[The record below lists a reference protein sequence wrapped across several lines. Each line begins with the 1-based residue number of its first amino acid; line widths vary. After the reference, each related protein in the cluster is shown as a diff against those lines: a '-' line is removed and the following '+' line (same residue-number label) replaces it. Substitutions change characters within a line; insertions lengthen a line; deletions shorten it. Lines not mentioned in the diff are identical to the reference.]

1 MKLRPLSTR
10 LKPRGDAEHN
20 TVRHLTCREEIEM
33 NLRSLLMLALMATIW
48 MGGCTPTETSNT
60 PEANA
65 PEANAPEANAPESN
79 APEANASEAKAPD
92 ANAAANPDQSV
103 SSPDA
108 SKPDAASASTAKPD
122 AGKPDEKKPDQIS
135 DKNKPD
141 EETGKEDLVAKAN
154 EGKNPPK
161 PAAEPNKVTPPIKQP
176 VKATPI
182 ENLKK
187 QANPATKAS
196 AFVGTWRF
204 ELPADKKKEIQEA
217 MAKMAAKNPS
227 MKNLP
232 IPESTITV
240 NGDGTFTI
248 NEVLGQKRQI
258 KGTYTVKEGMAILT
272 YKTVNGKPPVAR
284 SDKAQHGLIIT
295 ANGDLK
301 RSDTMTFKKK

>member
-1 MKLRPLSTR
+1 
-10 LKPRGDAEHN
+10 
-20 TVRHLTCREEIEM
+20 M
-33 NLRSLLMLALMATIW
+33 NLRSLLMLALMAAVW
-48 MGGCTPTETSNT
+48 MGGCTPTETSNSPDANASATNAPEGNSADANAPAANT

-65 PEANAPEANAPESN
+65 PEANSSD
-79 APEANASEAKAPD
+79 ASAAAKPDQPVTNAPD
-92 ANAAANPDQSV
+92 AGKTAPTA
-103 SSPDA
+103 
-108 SKPDAASASTAKPD
+108 PDAA
-122 AGKPDEKKPDQIS
+122 KPDEKKPDQIS
-135 DKNKPD
+135 AKTKPD

-161 PAAEPNKVTPPIKQP
+161 PPIDPKKPVTPPIKP
-176 VKATPI
+176 PNKVSPI

-204 ELPADKKKEIQEA
+204 ELPANKRKEIQEA
-217 MAKMAAKNPS
+217 MAKMASKNPA

-240 NGDGTFTI
+240 NGDGTFVI
-248 NEVLGQKRQI
+248 NEVLGQKRLI
-258 KGTYTVKEGMAILT
+258 KGTYTVKDGMAILT

-295 ANGDLK
+295 SSGDLK